1 MQHSN
6 LGRRNRNKP
15 TETFKFS
22 KTASCCDAI
31 VEGRISFV
39 KFGEAFF
46 CLRGKENRSRIRGFA
61 LSLRSSKFN
70 SLLQN
75 CVLTN
80 SDALPYIHA

>member
-1 MQHSN
+1 MQDSN

-31 VEGRISFV
+31 VEGRISLAKFDGGFV
-39 KFGEAFF
+39 
-46 CLRGKENRSRIRGFA
+46 CLRSKENRNRIRGFA
-61 LSLRSSKFN
+61 RSLRSSKFN
-70 SLLQN
+70 SLMQN

-80 SDALPYIHA
+80 SDALRCTYA